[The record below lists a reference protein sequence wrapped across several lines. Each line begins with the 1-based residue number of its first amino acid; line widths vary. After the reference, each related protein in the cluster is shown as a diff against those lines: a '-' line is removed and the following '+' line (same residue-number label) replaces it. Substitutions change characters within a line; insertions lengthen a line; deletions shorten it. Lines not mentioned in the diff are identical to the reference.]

1 MLLCLLIRLEKLWEE
16 VYNALAISTCYG
28 ILVIPIFGHPME
40 KKKISDRIAD
50 QLQTIIAESG
60 LKTGEKLPSERMLAE
75 RLGVSRPSV
84 REAIRI
90 LSSKGIIESK
100 QGGGTYVVQSVAS
113 VITDPLLD
121 LMQEKS
127 EFRFD
132 IFEVRHALDGLAAYF
147 AALRATEQDRQIIRE
162 KYDEMVRLH
171 STRDNPV
178 EAAAADAAFHLAVTE
193 ASHNLALLTITR
205 SLFKVL
211 QHSIKNNLDKL
222 YTIPRITERLTD
234 QHQKLMVAVL
244 HGDPAEARIA
254 AHEHLVYVEE
264 SLQEIDK
271 EQARL
276 DRFLRKASILTT
288 EK

>member
-1 MLLCLLIRLEKLWEE
+1 
-16 VYNALAISTCYG
+16 
-28 ILVIPIFGHPME
+28 ME

-60 LKTGEKLPSERMLAE
+60 LKAGEKLPSERMLAD
-75 RLGVSRPSV
+75 RLDVSRPSV
-84 REAIRI
+84 REAIRK

-100 QGGGTYVVQSVAS
+100 QGGGTYVVQSAHS

-132 IFEVRHALDGLAAYF
+132 ILEVRHALDGLAAYF

-162 KYDEMVRLH
+162 KYDAMIRLH

-222 YTIPRITERLTD
+222 YTIPRISERLTD

-244 HGDPAEARIA
+244 DGDPAEARLA

-276 DRFLRKASILTT
+276 DRFLRRASILTT